1 MKKFIALLFCILLFI
16 SHIAV
21 YADEGPERIVSL
33 GPFIT
38 ESLYLLGAGERII
51 GVTTYCI
58 RPPDAKGKEKVGTVT
73 TVSTE
78 KIVSLKPDIV
88 LATPLS
94 DRRAVET
101 LRRLGIKV
109 IRFPLPKNF
118 TELSEHFMR
127 LGKITGTEKQAREIL
142 KKAQKRIDAVQS
154 QISGLQKPKVFIQVG
169 ARPLFTITRDSFVND
184 FIKLAGGINIAADA
198 NIGIYSR
205 EKVVKQNPDVIIIV
219 IMGIVGEDEKKV
231 WQKYKTINA
240 VKNNRIYI
248 MDSYKI
254 GSPTPLTFAET
265 VEEIAELLHPEYMP
279 EYKTKR

>member
-1 MKKFIALLFCILLFI
+1 MIYAIRLFLLLCILLL
-16 SHIAV
+16 SYSSAS
-21 YADEGPERIVSL
+21 ADYPKRIVSL

-38 ESLYLLGAGERII
+38 ESLYLLGVGENII

-73 TVSTE
+73 MVSTE
-78 KIVSLKPDIV
+78 KIISLKPDIV

-94 DRRAVET
+94 DKRAVEG

-118 TELSEHFMR
+118 TELSGHFMK
-127 LGKITGTEKQAREIL
+127 LGKIVGRQKQAREIL

-154 QISGLQKPKVFIQVG
+154 QISGLQKPQKPKVFIQVG
-169 ARPLFTITRDSFVND
+169 ARPLFTITRESFVND

-205 EKVVKQNPDVIIIV
+205 EKVIKQNPDVIIIV

-248 MDSYKI
+248 IDSYKI

-265 VEEIAELLHPEYMP
+265 VEEIAELLHPKYREQ
-279 EYKTKR
+279 R